1 MLHNKCHFLNIRH
14 ILVITLLGICMIVL
28 DPIIRSYTLTINGN
42 INDIFQYITRLGDA
56 VYAVPLVMS
65 LLIGGYYRYPQSR
78 LHSVI
83 GFYKTIV
90 TMLMG
95 TVVINLG
102 KCVIGRSRPKLF
114 QEFGAYH
121 FEPFNMQYDYMSFP
135 SGHTMTFGL
144 LAFSMA
150 LIFPKYRFLW
160 YASAILVGIS
170 RIILGAHYTSDVFF
184 SLLLSYGI
192 VYYCHYCI
200 RIPFIDTLKQ
210 KLNL

>member
-1 MLHNKCHFLNIRH
+1 MSHKKCHFFNIRH
-14 ILVITLLGICMIVL
+14 IFVLALFGVCMIVL
-28 DPIIRSYTLTINGN
+28 DPIIRSRTLI
-42 INDIFQYITRLGDA
+42 INDDINYIFQYITRLGDA
-56 VYAVPLVMS
+56 VYAIPLVMS
-65 LLIGGYYRYPQSR
+65 IFIGAYYRYPQSR
-78 LHSVI
+78 LHSVE
-83 GFYKTIV
+83 GFCKTIM

-95 TVVINLG
+95 TIVINLG
-102 KCVIGRSRPKLF
+102 KSVIGRSRPKLF

-121 FEPFNMQYDYMSFP
+121 FKPFNMQYEYLSFP

-160 YASAILVGIS
+160 YASAVLVGIS

-184 SLLLSYGI
+184 SLLFSYGI
-192 VYYCHYCI
+192 VYYCHHCI
-200 RIPFIDTLKQ
+200 RIPFIDRLKQ

>member
-1 MLHNKCHFLNIRH
+1 MLHNKCHFFNIRYIF
-14 ILVITLLGICMIVL
+14 ILTLLGICMIVL
-28 DPIIRSYTLTINGN
+28 DPIIRSRTLIINDD

-56 VYAVPLVMS
+56 VYAIPLVVS
-65 LLIGGYYRYPQSR
+65 ILIGGYYRYPQLR
-78 LHSVI
+78 LHIVI
-83 GFYKTIV
+83 GFFKTII
-90 TMLMG
+90 TMLIG

-114 QEFGAYH
+114 EEFGGYH
-121 FEPFNMQYDYMSFP
+121 FKPFNIQYEYMSFP

-160 YASAILVGIS
+160 YFSALLVGIS

-184 SLLLSYGI
+184 SLLFSYGI
-192 VYYCHYCI
+192 VYYCHHSM
-200 RIPFIDTLKQ
+200 RVPFMDTLKQ